1 MEDTRTSMIEQIK
14 ASGVQAP
21 TMEFL
26 HSLYSVMTA
35 KATLLLVT
43 LVGLIFL
50 SYSLIFPTRSKYSL
64 VLFK

>member
-14 ASGVQAP
+14 ACGVQAL